1 MSVKLFYKQGCK
13 NCPQA
18 KALCQKLEKDGA
30 KVLYYDVDTVD
41 GLAEA
46 SFHEV
51 MATPTIVV
59 VNSKDTELKSWRG
72 TTPTA
77 EEIKKVL
84 KEK

>member
-30 KVLYYDVDTVD
+30 KVHYYDVDTVD

-51 MATPTIVV
+51 MATPAIVV

-72 TTPTA
+72 TTPTM